1 MTDLFSE
8 QLDNHIQIADGAYW
22 LRGFALPVANDICAM
37 LAQHF
42 KMFPPQQM
50 ITPMGYPMSVKTTS
64 FGKFGWVG
72 TTQGYG
78 YSEADLATK
87 KAWPPMPTAF
97 LQLAQGA
104 AQAAGYMDFLP
115 DTCLVNMYAV
125 GTKMG
130 LHRDQDE
137 LDFNQPI
144 VSVSLG
150 IPATFLFG
158 GAKRSDKTQKIP
170 LNHGDV
176 VVWGG
181 KSRLYYHAIMPLK
194 ANGPGHPL
202 SNSSNEFDS
211 PCTHAA
217 LGAHRINLTF
227 RKAR

>member
-8 QLDNHIQIADGAYW
+8 QLNNHIQIANGAYW
-22 LRGFALPVANDICAM
+22 LRGFALPVAENIWAY
-37 LAQHF
+37 LTQHF
-42 KMFPPQQM
+42 KQFPPQQM
-50 ITPMGYPMSVKTTS
+50 MTPMGYPMSVKTTS
-64 FGKFGWVG
+64 FGEYGWVG
-72 TTQGYG
+72 TPQGYG
-78 YSEADLATK
+78 YSEVDLLTK

-104 AQAAGYMDFLP
+104 AQQAGYADYQP
-115 DTCLVNMYAV
+115 DTCLINVYTI

-130 LHRDQDE
+130 LHQDKDE
-137 LDFNQPI
+137 LDFSQPI

-170 LNHGDV
+170 LTHGDV

-181 KSRLYYHAIMPLK
+181 ASRRFYHGINTIK
-194 ANGPGHPL
+194 QNR
-202 SNSSNEFDS
+202 
-211 PCTHAA
+211 HAL
-217 LGAHRINLTF
+217 LGDLRCNLTF

>member
-1 MTDLFSE
+1 MADLFTE
-8 QLDNHIQIADGAYW
+8 EVNQNIRVADGAYC

-37 LAQHF
+37 LMQHF
-42 KMFPPQQM
+42 KDYPPQQM
-50 ITPMGYPMSVKTTS
+50 MTPMGYPMSVKTTS

-72 TTQGYG
+72 TPQGYG
-78 YSEADLATK
+78 YSEVDLVTK
-87 KAWPPMPTAF
+87 KAWPPMPQAF
-97 LQLAQGA
+97 LQLAKDA
-104 AQAAGYMDFLP
+104 AKEGGYSDFVP
-115 DTCLVNMYAV
+115 DTCLANVYAI

-137 LDFNQPI
+137 LDFSQPI

-158 GAKRSDKTQKIP
+158 GAKRSDKTTKIP

-181 KSRLYYHAIMPLK
+181 KSRLHYHAIMPLK
-194 ANGPGHPL
+194 PNI
-202 SNSSNEFDS
+202 
-211 PCTHAA
+211 HAA
-217 LGAHRINLTF
+217 LGACRINLTF